1 MSKERAVVRTPSIR
15 RVAVRIGIYAL
26 VAVWGVVLLI
36 QHLILR
42 PETMDFLQVAFAC
55 FFVLAGAIQLRAIT
69 GSIRGVQYT
78 FTDQRLILEQ
88 HGEKESIELESIL
101 DTRLIRP
108 IPERWFGVGDLM
120 IITDEHSYL
129 LLGQE
134 KPEQLQSIIKK
145 ASDVARILAQEQ
157 SKARFSR
164 GDAEAFSPGSL
175 DKLDTLT
182 GLWQQGLISEEDYER
197 ERRHFQDGTG

>member
-1 MSKERAVVRTPSIR
+1 
-15 RVAVRIGIYAL
+15 
-26 VAVWGVVLLI
+26 
-36 QHLILR
+36 
-42 PETMDFLQVAFAC
+42 
-55 FFVLAGAIQLRAIT
+55 
-69 GSIRGVQYT
+69 
-78 FTDQRLILEQ
+78 
-88 HGEKESIELESIL
+88 
-101 DTRLIRP
+101 
-108 IPERWFGVGDLM
+108 M
-120 IITDEHSYL
+120 IIPHERSYL

-134 KPEQLQSIIKK
+134 NPEQLQSIIKK